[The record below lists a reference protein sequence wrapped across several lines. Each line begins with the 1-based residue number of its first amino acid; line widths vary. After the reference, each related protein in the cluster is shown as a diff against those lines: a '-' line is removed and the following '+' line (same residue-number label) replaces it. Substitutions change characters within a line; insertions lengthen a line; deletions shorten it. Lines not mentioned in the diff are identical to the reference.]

1 MLIELE
7 VSAGLDKELLTN
19 GFQRVVI
26 NVTMS
31 KAAPVTSGIP
41 QGSVL
46 RPVLFLVYVNDLLK
60 GYQTK

>member
-1 MLIELE
+1 
-7 VSAGLDKELLTN
+7 
-19 GFQRVVI
+19 
-26 NVTMS
+26 MS

-60 GYQTK
+60 GYQAK